1 MQGYPASV
9 DGRIRVISEKV
20 KRAIYVLAGT
30 MLLVIGAV
38 GVVIPVLPTTP
49 FLLLSAACYM
59 RGSERLHNWMLNNRV
74 FGEFIRNYREGK
86 GISFKDKFL
95 TLLLLWFT
103 IGFSILFVIEMPL
116 LKGLLF
122 LIAFVVSAH
131 IILLP
136 TNKQR

>member
-1 MQGYPASV
+1 M
-9 DGRIRVISEKV
+9 RKISEKV
-20 KRAIYVLAGT
+20 KRTIYVLAGT
-30 MLLVIGAV
+30 IFLVIGAV

-59 RGSERLHNWMLNNRV
+59 RGSERLHSWMLNNRV
-74 FGEFIRNYREGK
+74 FGAFIRDYREGK
-86 GISFKDKFL
+86 GIAFRNKLL
-95 TLLLLWFT
+95 TLVLLWFT
-103 IGFSILFVIEMPL
+103 ISFSVLFVIEMPL

-131 IILLP
+131 IVLLP

>member
-1 MQGYPASV
+1 M
-9 DGRIRVISEKV
+9 RNISEKV
-20 KRAIYVLAGT
+20 KRTIYVLAGT
-30 MLLVIGAV
+30 IFLVIGAV

-59 RGSERLHNWMLNNRV
+59 RGSERMHSWMLNNRV
-74 FGEFIRNYREGK
+74 FGTFIRDYREGK
-86 GISFKDKFL
+86 GIAFRNKLL
-95 TLLLLWFT
+95 TLVLLWFT
-103 IGFSILFVIEMPL
+103 ISFSVLFVIEIPL

-131 IILLP
+131 IVLLP